1 MSLYEQLPDNL
12 LAGFFMEINKNIQT
26 GILSEAMYHEIT
38 LIQMA
43 AQKRNLSESD
53 LKEIYQTSVGS
64 QYKTISSDGSGT
76 NNKQRLEKT
85 QIPSGIHS

>member
-1 MSLYEQLPDNL
+1 
-12 LAGFFMEINKNIQT
+12 MEIHKNIQT

-64 QYKTISSDGSGT
+64 QYKTISGSVA
-76 NNKQRLEKT
+76 KFEKT
-85 QIPSGIHS
+85 SIRSQNTAIFKKF